1 MAHVHSLPLIHFLSM
16 PSLFLFLLHRLSSD
30 IGGSPK
36 SNSGTAG
43 FNSPGG
49 GNGSGSGSS
58 GDEQE
63 EERTSPLPLP
73 LSLIPLSN
81 NFMMPSQKGST
92 AELSRNISSAEIS
105 RNISAAEMSHMSAEE
120 LSRNISSAELSLNED
135 PIDKNVRVKP
145 QPKTSSV

>member
-1 MAHVHSLPLIHFLSM
+1 MST
-16 PSLFLFLLHRLSSD
+16 PSLLSTFFPFFSLHLPLHRLFSD

-36 SNSGTAG
+36 GSSGTAR

-120 LSRNISSAELSLNED
+120 LSRNRSSAELSLDEN

>member
-36 SNSGTAG
+36 SNSGTSG

-49 GNGSGSGSS
+49 GSGSS

-73 LSLIPLSN
+73 LSLPLLIPLSN

-92 AELSRNISSAEIS
+92 AEIS
-105 RNISAAEMSHMSAEE
+105 RNISTAE
-120 LSRNISSAELSLNED
+120 I
-135 PIDKNVRVKP
+135 
-145 QPKTSSV
+145 KTPFIGT

>member
-36 SNSGTAG
+36 SNSGTSG

-49 GNGSGSGSS
+49 GSGSS